1 MKSCVFPFVTI
12 SMQLV
17 LSDLVGKS
25 LNLQVLPC
33 KRHMQDKQTN
43 FKTEPK
49 WFVLVRRTRMVW
61 SVLDRIPGKRVVW
74 SVLGWNWT
82 KQALCFAHSNSV
94 EDTLQKVMSC
104 LWKSLQ
110 LCPEKG

>member
-1 MKSCVFPFVTI
+1 MILDEVLCIPFVTI

-33 KRHMQDKQTN
+33 KRRMQDKQTK

-49 WFVLVRRTRMVW
+49 WFVLVRRTGMVW

-82 KQALCFAHSNSV
+82 
-94 EDTLQKVMSC
+94 
-104 LWKSLQ
+104 WKHYVLPIPIQ
-110 LCPEKG
+110 LKTHYRKRCPV